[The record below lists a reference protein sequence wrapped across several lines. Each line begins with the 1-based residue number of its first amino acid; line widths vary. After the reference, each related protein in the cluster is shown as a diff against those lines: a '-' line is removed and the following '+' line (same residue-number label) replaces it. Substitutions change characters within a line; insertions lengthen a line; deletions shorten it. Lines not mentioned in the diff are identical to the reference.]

1 MILKS
6 YFTDFLQYIR
16 WSRKFYAFGWGSHI
30 KSPDLLHKT
39 KAISIGRSVKIGKGA
54 RIEALGKWNRGEPK
68 ISIGDGT
75 LIQNHFH
82 CGAASSV
89 RIGRE
94 VLIAGRVYVTD
105 HDHVYDNA
113 QLPPARTRALKI
125 EPVVIGDGSWLG
137 EGCVILKGVTIG
149 ERAVVGANA
158 VVTCDVL
165 PYTVVGGVPARMIRR
180 INGRED

>member
-1 MILKS
+1 MNLKNC
-6 YFTDFLQYIR
+6 FADLFHYIR

-30 KSPDLLHKT
+30 VNPDLLHKT
-39 KAISIGRSVKIGKGA
+39 KAISIGRSVKIGQGA
-54 RIEALGKWNRGEPK
+54 RIEAVGKWDGGEPK

-75 LIQNHFH
+75 SIQNHFH

-113 QLPPARTRALKI
+113 QLPPARIRALKI
-125 EPVVIGDGSWLG
+125 KPVVIGDGSWLG

-149 ERAVVGANA
+149 ERAVVAANA

-165 PYTVVGGVPARMIRR
+165 PYTVVGGVPARMIQK
-180 INGRED
+180 IKMIES